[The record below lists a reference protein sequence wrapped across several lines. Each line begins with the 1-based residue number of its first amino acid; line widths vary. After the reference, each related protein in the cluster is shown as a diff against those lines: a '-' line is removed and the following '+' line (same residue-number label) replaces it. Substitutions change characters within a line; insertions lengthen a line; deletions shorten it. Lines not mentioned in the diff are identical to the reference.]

1 MSASVVSK
9 AKERV
14 VAMASDHAGV
24 ALKTALK
31 PLVVSLGFAVTDLGT
46 DTSDSVDYPIY
57 GDAVANAVVSGQ
69 AEFGIAICGSG
80 IGISIAANR
89 VKGAR
94 AALCHTS
101 LHAALSRQHNDAN
114 ILCLGAR
121 LIGEAEAQE
130 CVMRFLT
137 TLFEGGR
144 HGKRVEMLG

>member
-24 ALKTALK
+24 VLKTALK
-31 PLVVSLGFAVTDLGT
+31 PLVESLGFSVTDLGT
-46 DTSDSVDYPIY
+46 DSSDSVDYPVY
-57 GDAVANAVVSGQ
+57 GNAVANAVVSEQ

-89 VKGAR
+89 VNGAR

-101 LHAALSRQHNDAN
+101 LHAALARQHNNAN

-130 CVMRFLT
+130 CVTRFLT

-144 HGKRVEMLG
+144 HGKRVEQLG